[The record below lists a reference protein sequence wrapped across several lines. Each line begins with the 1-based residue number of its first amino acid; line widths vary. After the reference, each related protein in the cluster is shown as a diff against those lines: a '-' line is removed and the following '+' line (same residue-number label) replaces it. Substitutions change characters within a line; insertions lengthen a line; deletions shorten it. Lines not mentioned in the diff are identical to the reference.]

1 MIYIYIWYIYI
12 CIWYI
17 CIWYIYIYICI
28 YIYDIDIYYMYIY
41 IYHICIYDIYLH
53 IYIYMWYI
61 YIYYDIKPLVIKNMA
76 TENAQFLDV
85 PIKTY
90 IYRQGSSHCRNQLDM
105 IWGCLTIGRAKNTM
119 EIHQRGWQNFGV
131 WPVWLAFWVNK
142 HIKKKHLF
150 PANILAHL
158 SFQCW
163 TKSVPC
169 FRQHLRICGICRAF
183 DAETIWGL
191 SQNLLVNCHSS

>member
-1 MIYIYIWYIYI
+1 MYV
-12 CIWYI
+12 
-17 CIWYIYIYICI
+17 

-53 IYIYMWYI
+53 IYICDI

-131 WPVWLAFWVNK
+131 
-142 HIKKKHLF
+142 
-150 PANILAHL
+150 
-158 SFQCW
+158 
-163 TKSVPC
+163 
-169 FRQHLRICGICRAF
+169 
-183 DAETIWGL
+183 
-191 SQNLLVNCHSS
+191 